1 MSDSFNLDNTYWDRS
16 NGFITE
22 MRVDNRWLLRSS
34 VNQKPLGSLRI
45 VSHPDLKPGYLRSIF
60 SYVTS
65 IKDKN
70 EHEILKTVEDYQMDV
85 AELEVYSV
93 DQDIE
98 TETKIFE
105 APFRELEELFGVK
118 VEFQ

>member
-1 MSDSFNLDNTYWDRS
+1 MSDSFNLNNTYWDKI

-22 MRVDNRWLLRSS
+22 MRVDNRWLLKSS
-34 VNQKPLGSLRI
+34 INEKPLGSLRI

-60 SYVTS
+60 TFVIS

-70 EHEILKTVEDYQMDV
+70 EYEILKTVEDYQIDI
-85 AELEVYSV
+85 AELEVYSI
-93 DQDIE
+93 DQDLE

-105 APFRELEELFGVK
+105 APFRELEELFGIK
-118 VEFQ
+118 IQF